1 MTAHSPDST
10 LLPPAPPATADAM
23 KACLA
28 SFPKLAPRALQAGR
42 MTEELGLGEDAVL
55 AAMIYPL
62 MEADVLPPS
71 WSTPPH
77 PALPWGLLK
86 GLNRLRIMDELAPS
100 RATADPDA
108 QLERLRKM
116 LLAMVEDARV
126 VVIKLCYR
134 LHTLESAKNLPAE
147 EQRQLAQQTLDLFA
161 PLANRLG
168 IWQIKWQLE
177 DWSLRYLHPDAYH
190 KIASWL
196 DERRT
201 DRERYI
207 QETIRAM
214 QEDLDK
220 HHIHAAVT
228 GRPKHLYSIWRK
240 LERKGMS
247 FSGLFDA
254 RAIRV
259 LVDDIPACYA
269 VLGLIH
275 GRWQPIPGQFDDYIA
290 SPKENNYQSLHT
302 AVIGPAGKTLE
313 VQIRTHRMHEQA
325 ELGVAAH
332 WRYKEGGAAGDAGL
346 ERRIA
351 WLRKLLESSG
361 EDGNAEDFLDRFRAE
376 IGEERVYVITPRGD
390 IHDLPAGA
398 TPLDFAYAVHTD
410 VGHRCRGA
418 RINGAIAPLTRAL
431 QNGDRVE
438 ILTAKELKPSR
449 DWLISQLGYLTTSR
463 ARAKVRQWFKHE
475 DYNQN
480 LATGRDLLE
489 RELHRLGLGDEP
501 FEALAARFNYAK
513 VGDFLAAIGAGDLS
527 TAQIAGRL
535 QPVVPREIAL
545 PAATGREL
553 PPTERSGI
561 HVHGVGRM
569 LTTLARCCSPVP
581 PEPITGYIT
590 KGRGITV
597 HRQDCRNALRLEA
610 AAAGRMVEVSWGDTA
625 AQTYPITIRVEAY
638 DRPGLL
644 RDITVLLASQR
655 INVLGANTH
664 TDKES
669 GHAVMDLILEIT
681 GIAQL
686 SDVLGRISRFPNITS
701 ARRHN

>member
-10 LLPPAPPATADAM
+10 VLPPAPPATADAM

-259 LVDDIPACYA
+259 LVNDIPACYA

-513 VGDFLAAIGAGDLS
+513 VSDFLAAIGAGDLS

>member
-1 MTAHSPDST
+1 MTASP
-10 LLPPAPPATADAM
+10 LPPPTTAAAAEDYLTRFPAQAA
-23 KACLA
+23 
-28 SFPKLAPRALQAGR
+28 RALQAGH
-42 MTEELGLGEDAVL
+42 MVQELGLGQDAVV
-55 AAMIYPL
+55 AAMLYPL
-62 MEADVLPPS
+62 LEAGTLPQD
-71 WSTPPH
+71 WIEPPH
-77 PALPWGLLK
+77 PDLPWRLLK
-86 GLNRLRIMDELAPS
+86 GLDRLRMMDDLAPS
-100 RATADPDA
+100 QAAVAPDV

-116 LLAMVEDARV
+116 LLAMVEDARI

-134 LHTLESAKNLPAE
+134 LHTLESAKTLPAE
-147 EQRQLAQQTLDLFA
+147 EQQRLAQQTLDLFA

-190 KIASWL
+190 KIARWL

-207 QETIRAM
+207 RDTIAAVQTELERHHIRAT
-214 QEDLDK
+214 
-220 HHIHAAVT
+220 VT

-247 FSGLFDA
+247 FNGLFDA

-313 VQIRTHRMHEQA
+313 IQIRTQRMHEQA

-332 WRYKEGGAAGDAGL
+332 WRYKESGVSPDAGL
-346 ERRIA
+346 ERRIN

-361 EDGNAEDFLDRFRAE
+361 EDGDAEDFLDRFRAE

-390 IHDLPAGA
+390 IQDLTAGA

-418 RINGAIAPLTRAL
+418 RINGAIAPLTRPL

-438 ILTAKELKPSR
+438 ILTAKEPRPSR
-449 DWLISQLGYLTTSR
+449 DWLIPQFGYLTTSR

-475 DYNQN
+475 DYHQN
-480 LATGRDLLE
+480 VATGRDLLE
-489 RELHRLGLGDEP
+489 RELGRLSMGDEP
-501 FEALAARFNYAK
+501 YDALAAQFNFSK
-513 VGDFLAAIGAGDLS
+513 INDFLAAIGAGDIT

-535 QPVVPREIAL
+535 QPIAPKEIAT
-545 PAATGREL
+545 PPATGKER
-553 PPTERSGI
+553 PATERSGI

-581 PEPITGYIT
+581 PEAIIGYIT

-597 HRQDCRNALRLEA
+597 HRRDCRNALRLESG
-610 AAAGRMVEVSWGDTA
+610 AAGRMVEVSWGDTA
-625 AQTYPITIRVEAY
+625 AQTYPVTIRVEAY

-644 RDITVLLASQR
+644 RDITMLLASQR

-664 TDKES
+664 TDKDS

-686 SDVLGRISRFPNITS
+686 SSVLARISRFPNITS
-701 ARRHN
+701 ARRHD

>member
-10 LLPPAPPATADAM
+10 VLPPAPPATADAM

>member
-77 PALPWGLLK
+77 PALPWSLLK

-513 VGDFLAAIGAGDLS
+513 VSDFLAAIGAGDLS

-610 AAAGRMVEVSWGDTA
+610 AAAGRMVEVTWGDTA

>member
-513 VGDFLAAIGAGDLS
+513 VSDFLAAIGAGDLS

-581 PEPITGYIT
+581 PEPIIGYIT

>member
-42 MTEELGLGEDAVL
+42 MAEELGLGEDAVL

-62 MEADVLPPS
+62 MEADVLPAS

-190 KIASWL
+190 KIARWL
-196 DERRT
+196 DERRA

-220 HHIHAAVT
+220 HHIRAAVT

-438 ILTAKELKPSR
+438 ILTAKEPKPSR

-480 LATGRDLLE
+480 LATGTR
-489 RELHRLGLGDEP
+489 P
-501 FEALAARFNYAK
+501 A
-513 VGDFLAAIGAGDLS
+513 GAGAAS
-527 TAQIAGRL
+527 AGTWR
-535 QPVVPREIAL
+535 
-545 PAATGREL
+545 
-553 PPTERSGI
+553 
-561 HVHGVGRM
+561 
-569 LTTLARCCSPVP
+569 
-581 PEPITGYIT
+581 
-590 KGRGITV
+590 
-597 HRQDCRNALRLEA
+597 
-610 AAAGRMVEVSWGDTA
+610 
-625 AQTYPITIRVEAY
+625 
-638 DRPGLL
+638 
-644 RDITVLLASQR
+644 
-655 INVLGANTH
+655 
-664 TDKES
+664 
-669 GHAVMDLILEIT
+669 
-681 GIAQL
+681 
-686 SDVLGRISRFPNITS
+686 
-701 ARRHN
+701 

>member
-62 MEADVLPPS
+62 MEADVLPPG

-513 VGDFLAAIGAGDLS
+513 VSDFLAAIGAGDLS

>member
-1 MTAHSPDST
+1 MTALT
-10 LLPPAPPATADAM
+10 LQPPTTAADA

-28 SFPKLAPRALQAGR
+28 RFPDQAARALRAGL
-42 MTEELGLGEDAVL
+42 MVEDLGLGEDAVV
-55 AAMIYPL
+55 AAMLYPL
-62 MEADVLPPS
+62 MEADVLPAD
-71 WSTPPH
+71 WTDPPH
-77 PALPWGLLK
+77 TDLPWDLLK
-86 GLNRLRIMDELAPS
+86 GLDRLRIMDDLAPS
-100 RATADPDA
+100 QTAAHSDV

-116 LLAMVEDARV
+116 LLAMVEDARI

-134 LHTLESAKNLPAE
+134 LHTLESAKGLAAE
-147 EQRQLAQQTLDLFA
+147 EQRRLAQQTLDLFA

-190 KIASWL
+190 KIAGWL
-196 DERRT
+196 DERRA

-207 QETIRAM
+207 RETIAAVQVELER
-214 QEDLDK
+214 
-220 HHIHAAVT
+220 HHIRATVT

-332 WRYKEGGAAGDAGL
+332 WRYKEIGVAPDIGL
-346 ERRIA
+346 ERRIN

-361 EDGNAEDFLDRFRAE
+361 EDGNAEEFMDRFRAE

-390 IHDLPAGA
+390 IQDLPAGA
-398 TPLDFAYAVHTD
+398 TALDFAYAVHTD

-418 RINGAIAPLTRAL
+418 RINGTIAPLTRPL

-449 DWLISQLGYLTTSR
+449 DWLIPQFGYLATSR

-480 LATGRDLLE
+480 LATGRELLE
-489 RELHRLGLGDEP
+489 RELNRLSMGDEP
-501 FEALAARFNYAK
+501 YDALAARFNYGK
-513 VGDFLAAIGAGDLS
+513 VNDFLAAIGAGDIT

-535 QPVVPREIAL
+535 QPVAPREIAMP
-545 PAATGREL
+545 PAADRERTA
-553 PPTERSGI
+553 TERSGI

-569 LTTLARCCSPVP
+569 LTSLARCCSPVP
-581 PEPITGYIT
+581 PEPIVGYIT

-597 HRQDCRNALRLEA
+597 HRRDCRNALRLESEA
-610 AAAGRMVEVSWGDTA
+610 GGRMVEVSWGDTA
-625 AQTYPITIRVEAY
+625 AQTYPVTIRVEAY

-644 RDITVLLASQR
+644 RDITMLLASQR

-664 TDKES
+664 TDKDS
-669 GHAVMDLILEIT
+669 ARAVMDLILEIT
-681 GIAQL
+681 GLAQL
-686 SDVLGRISRFPNITS
+686 SDVLARISRFPNITS
-701 ARRHN
+701 ARRHD